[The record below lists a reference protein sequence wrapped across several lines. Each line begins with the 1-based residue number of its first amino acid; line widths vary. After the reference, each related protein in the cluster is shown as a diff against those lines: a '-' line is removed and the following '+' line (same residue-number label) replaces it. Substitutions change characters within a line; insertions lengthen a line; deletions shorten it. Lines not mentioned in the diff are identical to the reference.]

1 MLCSVNE
8 FWNTII
14 RLRFSERKI
23 CGDFLKGKYVTKC
36 HVYYSY
42 TYNHHRITV
51 RHICASDV

>member
-8 FWNTII
+8 LWNTI
-14 RLRFSERKI
+14 KG
-23 CGDFLKGKYVTKC
+23 CDFLKGKYVTKC

-51 RHICASDV
+51 RHIYVQVMFESYT